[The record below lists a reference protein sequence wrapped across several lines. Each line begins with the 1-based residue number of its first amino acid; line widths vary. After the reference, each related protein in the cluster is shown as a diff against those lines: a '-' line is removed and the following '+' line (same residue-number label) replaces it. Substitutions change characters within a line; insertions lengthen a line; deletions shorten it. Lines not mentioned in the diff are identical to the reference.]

1 MQIREAKWVKSL
13 FNEYALFFISLC
25 VLFWW
30 LGTGSLTW
38 KRISIPLFIGGYYLW
53 KAEVYRFIRLVPLV
67 ALLPIAAALY
77 TIFTPGY
84 LFADIRN
91 GYEMLAVYLIG
102 IMAILLLR
110 DRYFISMLFLP
121 IALSVTYI
129 GFMVGIFSKPLVSY
143 DERLVLFLKH
153 PNILGA
159 VSAIALLFLIT
170 YCNKWKGIFRYIL
183 SGMGCLITLILILSA
198 NRAAYLAT
206 FVSLSF
212 LIFHLSKKRIVL
224 ISIFVSI
231 CVCTVFILPQE
242 QLDRVISSVES
253 PLSDR
258 TFETRKPI
266 WEAAIAGIESAPW
279 FGNSIR
285 AFKAFHHSYIT
296 ENVEDLN
303 SRYRENSISSA

>member
-53 KAEVYRFIRLVPLV
+53 KAEVYRFIRRIPLA

-77 TIFTPGY
+77 TMFTPGY

-91 GYEMLAVYLIG
+91 GYEILSVYLIG
-102 IMAILLLR
+102 IMAILLLQ

-129 GFMVGIFSKPLVSY
+129 GFMVGIFSKPLVSC

-170 YCNKWKGIFRYIL
+170 YCNKWKGISRYIL

-212 LIFHLSKKRIVL
+212 LIFYLSKKRIVP
-224 ISIFVSI
+224 IVITVSI
-231 CVCTVFILPQE
+231 CIVTIFVLPQE
-242 QLDRVISSVES
+242 QLDRVIS
-253 PLSDR
+253 
-258 TFETRKPI
+258 
-266 WEAAIAGIESAPW
+266 
-279 FGNSIR
+279 
-285 AFKAFHHSYIT
+285 FK
-296 ENVEDLN
+296 
-303 SRYRENSISSA
+303 